1 MGGNSDFGLAL
12 HCTTKNAKLPPS
24 LVQAWR
30 KFQFFVAVTFF
41 WDNDSCV
48 FWVSSC
54 GFFVGRVCRQYRND
68 WTPIG
73 CGQLGWTQWQ
83 VVSHLRPLSFF
94 SVPPYFGLV
103 PIKSIISGMQLAN
116 IAFGPS
122 TTGHTGI
129 HARSSSLFIW
139 M

>member
-1 MGGNSDFGLAL
+1 MRSFRQVLCRLGVSFNSLLRLRSSG
-12 HCTTKNAKLPPS
+12 TTIRVCFEF
-24 LVQAWR
+24 LV
-30 KFQFFVAVTFF
+30 V
-41 WDNDSCV
+41 
-48 FWVSSC
+48 

-129 HARSSSLFIW
+129 HARSSSLFI
-139 M
+139 